1 MSQKFVSASM
11 LNYSVQKVIGLING
25 KVDKVEGKGLSTN
38 DLTEALKANYDAA
51 YTHISNKENPH
62 SVTAEQVGLGNVP
75 NVTTDDQTPTFT
87 PAATLEA
94 LVSGE
99 KLSVS
104 MGKIAKAILDEIEH
118 FANKENPHEVT
129 ATQVG
134 LGNVDNTA
142 DAVKSV
148 AHATTTGGLKTAVK
162 INGVEFDG
170 TKDIEVPVLGI
181 VDSALKDGKGQEIA
195 TTYIKNLDMS
205 NNAIIFTKGD
215 GTTKTFTAY
224 VHPNTLGNLH
234 VPEGTTDA
242 KSNGYVLRCNVAGYP
257 VWDNSYDYKVSGP
270 NGSYD
275 ITTDEVADSSLL
287 SDSEKYAAR
296 ALNTVYFKLFTGAT
310 DSKDGTPGFVPAPP
324 AGMTAGFLKSDGTWE
339 TMGSVDRATN
349 DSEGQNIASTYIK
362 NLIVSDNTIIYTKGN
377 GVTGTIVPYVHP
389 NTLGNL
395 HVPEGTTDAKSNGYV
410 LRCNVAGYPVWE
422 PAYDYIPN
430 GPEGSY
436 EDKPNTKSSD
446 ESVLDSNKASSAICY
461 SRTFKVF
468 EGSTE
473 TKNGKPGFVPAP
485 EMSSDPAY
493 LRNDGTWEQ
502 FQTISTN
509 DIDSMFEGTY
519 QTN

>member
-62 SVTAEQVGLGNVP
+62 GVTAEQVGLGNVP

-87 PAATLEA
+87 PATTLEA

-104 MGKIAKAILDEIEH
+104 MGKMAKAISDEIAH

-129 ATQVG
+129 VDQIGALAKELKGAANGLAELDENGLVPTAQLPSYVDDVVEVYLADGKAYKEAAHTTEVAGEAGKIYVDMADGKTYRWSGSAFVEISASLALGETSSTAFRGDLGKIAYEHSQASHARTDATKVEASSTNGNIKINGTETPVYVHPIGTNPHGTTKSDVG

-142 DAVKSV
+142 DIDKSV

-257 VWDNSYDYKVSGP
+257 VW
-270 NGSYD
+270 
-275 ITTDEVADSSLL
+275 
-287 SDSEKYAAR
+287 
-296 ALNTVYFKLFTGAT
+296 
-310 DSKDGTPGFVPAPP
+310 
-324 AGMTAGFLKSDGTWE
+324 
-339 TMGSVDRATN
+339 
-349 DSEGQNIASTYIK
+349 
-362 NLIVSDNTIIYTKGN
+362 
-377 GVTGTIVPYVHP
+377 
-389 NTLGNL
+389 
-395 HVPEGTTDAKSNGYV
+395 
-410 LRCNVAGYPVWE
+410 E

-436 EDKPNTKSSD
+436 EDKPNTKGSD